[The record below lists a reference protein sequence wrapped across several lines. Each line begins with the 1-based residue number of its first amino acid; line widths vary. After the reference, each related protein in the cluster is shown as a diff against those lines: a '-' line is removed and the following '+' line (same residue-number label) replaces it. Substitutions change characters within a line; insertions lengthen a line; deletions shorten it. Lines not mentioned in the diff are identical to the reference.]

1 MTRSIILTSALA
13 ATVALMGACG
23 GASNTT
29 NNSAMKPATP
39 MAPVT
44 ASPATPMAPAGD
56 GNPMVGGSPMMKTKD
71 IIDNAVNSKDHTT
84 LVAAVKAA
92 GLVETLKGAGPFT
105 VFAPTN
111 AAFDKLPKGTVDTLL
126 KPESKKALTG
136 ILTYHVV
143 AGKMDAAAIAKGI
156 EEGKGKF
163 TMKTVA
169 GGTLTATMEGKDV
182 IITDEKGG
190 KSKVTIADVIQSNG
204 VIHVV
209 DSVLMPK

>member
-1 MTRSIILTSALA
+1 MKLLLIFTMA
-13 ATVALMGACG
+13 ASMAVMSACG
-23 GASNTT
+23 GMATNTT
-29 NNSAMKPATP
+29 NTTVAN
-39 MAPVT
+39 
-44 ASPATPMAPAGD
+44 ASKMAPANTNVNTNTAPAPAEG
-56 GNPMVGGSPMMKTKD
+56 PMVGGAAMLKTKD

-92 GLVETLKGAGPFT
+92 GLVDTLKGAGPFT

-126 KPESKKALTG
+126 KPESKKTLTG
-136 ILTYHVV
+136 VLTYHVV
-143 AGKMDAAAIAKGI
+143 PGKMDAAAIAKGI

-163 TMKTVA
+163 AMKTVA
-169 GGTLTATMEGKDV
+169 GGTLTATMDGKDV

-190 KSKVTIADVIQSNG
+190 KSKVTIADVMQSNG